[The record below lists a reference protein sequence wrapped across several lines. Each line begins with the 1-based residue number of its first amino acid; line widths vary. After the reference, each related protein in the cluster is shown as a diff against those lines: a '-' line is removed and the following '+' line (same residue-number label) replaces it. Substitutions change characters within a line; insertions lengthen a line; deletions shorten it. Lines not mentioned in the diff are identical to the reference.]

1 MEIRKVVTTRYV
13 GEDGFEFTFEPI
25 EDTITVEKTPKGYV
39 ARYLVQDDNP
49 QSPDENEDNGLFLV
63 NYHRDFDVR
72 RDNIIVKQNVADYYG
87 GEKIPQED
95 KYHIF
100 NLSMLSHSG
109 VWLSLNSSFTGDGG
123 GWDTSHVGLVL
134 VAKKEWHKRDK
145 ACKAAESLV
154 NEWNAF
160 LSGDV
165 YGCVVEYYD
174 ENKKQINQESCW
186 GYIGFEEAKKELKGF
201 TR

>member
-174 ENKKQINQESCW
+174 ENKKQINQEILL
-186 GYIGFEEAKKELKGF
+186 GIYRVRRG
-201 TR
+201 

>member
-1 MEIRKVVTTRYV
+1 MNIKTIVTTRYV
-13 GEDGFEFTFEPI
+13 GEDGFEFTFEPV
-25 EDTITVEKTPKGYV
+25 EDTITVEKTPKGYT

-49 QSPDENEDNGLFLV
+49 ISPDENGDSGLSLV

-72 RDNIIVKQNVADYYG
+72 RDSIIVKQNVADYYG

-100 NLSMLSHSG
+100 NLSMFSHSG
-109 VWLSLNSSFTGDGG
+109 IILSLSRTFISDSG

-134 VAKKEWHKRDK
+134 VSKKEWHKRDN
-145 ACKAAESLV
+145 ACEAAESLV
-154 NEWNAF
+154 NEWNAV

-165 YGCVVEYYD
+165 YGCVVEYYNK
-174 ENKKQINQESCW
+174 NKKQLNQESCW
-186 GYIGFEEAKKELKGF
+186 GFIGFEEAKAELRGF

>member
-87 GEKIPQED
+87 SEKIPQED

>member
-1 MEIRKVVTTRYV
+1 MNIKTIVTTRYV
-13 GEDGFEFTFEPI
+13 GEDGFEFTFEPV
-25 EDTITVEKTPKGYV
+25 EDTITVEKTPKGYT

-49 QSPDENEDNGLFLV
+49 ISPDENGDSGLFLV

-72 RDNIIVKQNVADYYG
+72 RDSIIVKQNVADYYG

-100 NLSMLSHSG
+100 NLSMFSHSG
-109 VWLSLNSSFTGDGG
+109 IILSLSRTFISDSG

-134 VAKKEWHKRDK
+134 VSKKEWHKRDN
-145 ACKAAESLV
+145 ACEAAESLV
-154 NEWNAF
+154 NEWNAV

-165 YGCVVEYYD
+165 YGCVVEYYNK
-174 ENKKQINQESCW
+174 NKKQLNQESCW
-186 GYIGFEEAKKELKGF
+186 GYIGFEAAKEELKGF

>member
-13 GEDGFEFTFEPI
+13 GEDGFEFTFEPV
-25 EDTITVEKTPKGYV
+25 EDTLVIGTTPKGYV

>member
-1 MEIRKVVTTRYV
+1 MNIKTVVTTRYV
-13 GEDGFEFTFEPI
+13 GEDGFEFTFEPV
-25 EDTITVEKTPKGYV
+25 EDTLIIGTTPKGYV

>member
-1 MEIRKVVTTRYV
+1 MKIKTVVTTRYV
-13 GEDGFEFTFEPI
+13 GEDGFEFTFEPV
-25 EDTITVEKTPKGYV
+25 EDTITVEKTPKGYT

-49 QSPDENEDNGLFLV
+49 ISPDENGDSGLFLV

-72 RDNIIVKQNVADYYG
+72 RDSIIVKQNVADYYG

-100 NLSMLSHSG
+100 NLSMFSHSG
-109 VWLSLNSSFTGDGG
+109 IILSLSRTFISDSG

-134 VAKKEWHKRDK
+134 VSKKEWHKRDN
-145 ACKAAESLV
+145 ACEAAESLV
-154 NEWNAF
+154 NEWNAV

-165 YGCVVEYYD
+165 YGCVVEYYNK
-174 ENKKQINQESCW
+174 NKKQLNQESCW
-186 GYIGFEEAKKELKGF
+186 GYIGFEAAKAELRGF